1 MVAVAL
7 VGPLPIRLSAG
18 NLGQNTHT
26 QQEKRIK
33 HFENCIKN

>member
-7 VGPLPIRLSAG
+7 VGPLQIRLSAG

-26 QQEKRIK
+26 HTLRKKKE
-33 HFENCIKN
+33 ENILKTV